1 MPWESNEGA
10 LRSGATTTSQEG
22 SPLLQEDKRVGHSF
36 MTELPPRNWHA
47 LLDSGRREP
56 SGPHNASKS

>member
-1 MPWESNEGA
+1 MLWESNDGV

-22 SPLLQEDKRVGHSF
+22 SPLLQEDKRGGHSF
-36 MTELPPRNWHA
+36 MTELPHN
-47 LLDSGRREP
+47 DSGRREP